1 MEYRTVISWFYI
13 IVKDLSP
20 FSPALAETRFL
31 HNAHPL
37 KGAVDL
43 LLMPKCPQPP
53 IPISNVYPFNKYL
66 LNSWKKLYW
75 ILVIQ
80 GCIKINMVPTF
91 KVFSIW
97 WVTQTGNQQSY
108 YSPGAWRKNTE
119 RPRGTEYAHVRS
131 AKSSRTH
138 LNEHWEGGSLIAREL

>member
-1 MEYRTVISWFYI
+1 MEYYRVVPWFYI

-31 HNAHPL
+31 HNAHSV

-43 LLMPKCPQPP
+43 LLLPKCPQPP
-53 IPISNVYPFNKYL
+53 IPISNVYPFNEYL
-66 LNSWKKLYW
+66 LNSRKVLLW

-80 GCIKINMVPTF
+80 GCIKIDMVLTF

-97 WVTQTGNQQSY
+97 
-108 YSPGAWRKNTE
+108 
-119 RPRGTEYAHVRS
+119 
-131 AKSSRTH
+131 
-138 LNEHWEGGSLIAREL
+138 